1 MEFELLT
8 LAGTKYKGQT
18 REVHVITATGEMGIL
33 PHHENLTTIVKPGP
47 VIVTGKDG
55 KKETL
60 ASFGGILQ
68 IVDNTAKLLA
78 DEAEHEDEL
87 ILHEIEAALEYAKT
101 LAANAKTKVELHHA
115 QTLVDR
121 HTVRLNVAGMRRRSR
136 KGK

>member
-8 LAGTKYKGQT
+8 LAGTKYKGKV
-18 REVHVITATGEMGIL
+18 REVHLMTATGEMGIL
-33 PHHENLTTIVKPGP
+33 PHHENLTTIVLPGK
-47 VIVTGKDG
+47 VEITNMDG
-55 KKETL
+55 KKEAI

-101 LAANAKTKVELHHA
+101 LQAHAKTKYELHHA

-121 HTVRLNVAGMRRRSR
+121 HTVRLNVAGMRRRRHR
-136 KGK
+136 KV